1 MQTFG
6 EYVVKP
12 ANTYV
17 LVPTGNTFS
26 FLLTC
31 GGRGPRSR
39 RVYSLNANPT
49 PYQDLEGGEQNGEA
63 CDSKTA
69 ATVAMGAAGAL
80 GLTYIIAPAFFTAEG
95 FAAAIDFVMRPTAE
109 EQCEN
114 GLLIPGPMPS
124 LFNVFFYMAL
134 LLWSFAGV
142 AIAADIFM
150 VAIEYITSQTSTKL
164 LQTQHGVK
172 PMTVYIWNA
181 TVANL
186 TLMALGSSAPEI
198 LLSII
203 EIVSS
208 GCYAGALGPSTIVG
222 SAAFNL
228 LGISTV
234 CVLAIPAG
242 QTRYVKEVP
251 VFFCTAF
258 FSVFAYA
265 WLYFILVV
273 CTPNIVDI
281 WEGMATLLLFPL
293 LVLLA
298 YFADIKVCAT
308 KVGENEALPDV
319 NKYGKGVSKDDVVL
333 ALKNSGYE
341 TQDIKRIDPAVLSSV
356 LSYALAPA
364 SRAFYRVNAIRTL
377 SAGKAAEHDDPS
389 VQAALETRG
398 KGLSDGSKQEPTIG
412 FEFSA
417 LTVQEGGK
425 YATLRVM
432 LSYRVAHT
440 VTAHYETVSETATA
454 GEDYV
459 AASGVLV
466 LAPGLLS
473 KEVRISIIDDDEAE
487 DDETFSVVLTKPS
500 GAKLNQ
506 NHTCTVTIEDDDMPG
521 VLSFAESLVTCA
533 ETCGTLNLTVKR
545 SNGSKGRIA
554 CEYTTRDGTAVS
566 PSDYV
571 SVSGTLVFESGIVE
585 QTVSI
590 PIVDDARYEMDEQ
603 FQLILTEPDGGAS
616 FDTEADGYPDR
627 ACCTITIH
635 NDHGRAETVDN
646 ISKLLDLNVDNI
658 QLAAD
663 SWADQ
668 FVEAV
673 TFAGGG
679 FVGALLY
686 LLTLPWKLIFAFVPP
701 PRLAGGWLCFCV
713 ALIGI
718 GGLTALIGDLAS
730 HMGCCMGLLPSV
742 TAITFVALGTSLPD
756 TFASAQAAVK
766 EIYADSSIGNI
777 TGSNSVN
784 VFLGLGLPWAVAAIY
799 WSNPTEAAAASWR
812 ARYAGE
818 SWYDPAMPIGF
829 AVPAGDLGF
838 SVGVF
843 CTTAVFCLATLFLR
857 RAYIGAELGGPMG
870 LRYVTA
876 AFFLLLWACYIGF
889 SALNAYGVPVLGMP
903 P

>member
-109 EQCEN
+109 EQCED

-273 CTPNIVDI
+273 CTPNIVDASARRARTARAHHARTRAHARRNAGARI
-281 WEGMATLLLFPL
+281 HQLSVYVCAARRVFSMCRPALLL
-293 LVLLA
+293 
-298 YFADIKVCAT
+298 
-308 KVGENEALPDV
+308 
-319 NKYGKGVSKDDVVL
+319 
-333 ALKNSGYE
+333 
-341 TQDIKRIDPAVLSSV
+341 
-356 LSYALAPA
+356 
-364 SRAFYRVNAIRTL
+364 
-377 SAGKAAEHDDPS
+377 
-389 VQAALETRG
+389 
-398 KGLSDGSKQEPTIG
+398 
-412 FEFSA
+412 SA
-417 LTVQEGGK
+417 LHRSGRGWRRC
-425 YATLRVM
+425 YSSRSSSCLRI
-432 LSYRVAHT
+432 LRTSR
-440 VTAHYETVSETATA
+440 
-454 GEDYV
+454 
-459 AASGVLV
+459 
-466 LAPGLLS
+466 
-473 KEVRISIIDDDEAE
+473 
-487 DDETFSVVLTKPS
+487 
-500 GAKLNQ
+500 
-506 NHTCTVTIEDDDMPG
+506 
-521 VLSFAESLVTCA
+521 CA
-533 ETCGTLNLTVKR
+533 R
-545 SNGSKGRIA
+545 PRWA
-554 CEYTTRDGTAVS
+554 RTRRCST
-566 PSDYV
+566 
-571 SVSGTLVFESGIVE
+571 
-585 QTVSI
+585 
-590 PIVDDARYEMDEQ
+590 
-603 FQLILTEPDGGAS
+603 
-616 FDTEADGYPDR
+616 
-627 ACCTITIH
+627 
-635 NDHGRAETVDN
+635 
-646 ISKLLDLNVDNI
+646 
-658 QLAAD
+658 
-663 SWADQ
+663 
-668 FVEAV
+668 
-673 TFAGGG
+673 
-679 FVGALLY
+679 
-686 LLTLPWKLIFAFVPP
+686 
-701 PRLAGGWLCFCV
+701 
-713 ALIGI
+713 
-718 GGLTALIGDLAS
+718 
-730 HMGCCMGLLPSV
+730 
-742 TAITFVALGTSLPD
+742 
-756 TFASAQAAVK
+756 
-766 EIYADSSIGNI
+766 
-777 TGSNSVN
+777 
-784 VFLGLGLPWAVAAIY
+784 
-799 WSNPTEAAAASWR
+799 
-812 ARYAGE
+812 
-818 SWYDPAMPIGF
+818 
-829 AVPAGDLGF
+829 
-838 SVGVF
+838 
-843 CTTAVFCLATLFLR
+843 
-857 RAYIGAELGGPMG
+857 
-870 LRYVTA
+870 
-876 AFFLLLWACYIGF
+876 
-889 SALNAYGVPVLGMP
+889 
-903 P
+903 